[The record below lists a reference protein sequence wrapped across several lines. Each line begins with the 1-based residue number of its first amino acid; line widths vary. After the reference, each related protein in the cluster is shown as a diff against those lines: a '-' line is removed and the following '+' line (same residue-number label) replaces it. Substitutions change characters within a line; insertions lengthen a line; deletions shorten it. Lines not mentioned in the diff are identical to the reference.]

1 MTPCIVSEIFS
12 MLDFPALLQR
22 FAAAV
27 VANDGAALA
36 GLFTADG
43 VYEDGFFGA
52 HQGPDAIAR
61 MLARFQA
68 TGRDY
73 RWDFFDPLTDGRIGY
88 AHWRFSYAAKMSGA
102 EGKPV
107 LFEGMSRFE
116 FRGERIARYSEA
128 FDRGVALVQQDFPA
142 ERLRKVLVKAAQA
155 QNATPECRE
164 HLARFASAAPNRAA
178 S

>member
-1 MTPCIVSEIFS
+1 
-12 MLDFPALLQR
+12 MLDFHALLRR

-27 VANDGAALA
+27 MANDGAALA

-52 HQGPDAIAR
+52 HKGRDEIVAMP
-61 MLARFQA
+61 ARFHA
-68 TGRDY
+68 TGTDY
-73 RWDFFDPLTDGRIGY
+73 RWDFFDPLADRRVGY
-88 AHWRFSYAAKMSGA
+88 ARWRFSYASKMPGA

-107 LFEGMSRFE
+107 VFEGTSLFE

-142 ERLRKVLVKAAQA
+142 ERLEKILRKAAQA

-164 HLARFASAAPNRAA
+164 HLERFA
-178 S
+178 